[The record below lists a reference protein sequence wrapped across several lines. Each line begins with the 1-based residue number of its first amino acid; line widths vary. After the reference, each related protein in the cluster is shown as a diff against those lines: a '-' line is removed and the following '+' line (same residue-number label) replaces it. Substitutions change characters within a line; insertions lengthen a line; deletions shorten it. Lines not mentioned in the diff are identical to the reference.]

1 MKYIKQN
8 PVTTT
13 AQNVADFFLFKSDP
27 EIGDIMSNLKLQKL
41 VYYAQG
47 FHLAMYDT
55 PFFDDDIEA
64 WEHGPVISE
73 LYHKYKTHGASG
85 ITRPEKYP
93 DVFSK
98 KQKKL
103 LDEIHEIIG
112 QYSAWKLRNQT
123 HSEPPWKKVKDNI
136 YSSRVISRS
145 DMKKYFKTRIRDN

>member
-1 MKYIKQN
+1 MPKAN
-8 PVTTT
+8 NVT

-55 PFFDDDIEA
+55 PLFDEEIEA

-85 ITRPEKYP
+85 LPRPEKYP

-98 KQKKL
+98 KQEKL
-103 LDEIHEIIG
+103 LDDIYEIIG

-123 HSEPPWKKVKDNI
+123 HSEPPWKKAKI
-136 YSSRVISRS
+136 LYGGVISQS
-145 DMKKYFKTRIRDN
+145 DMKKYFKTRIRK